1 MRIRLETAKAVLG
14 LTSNSALAAIL
25 PVNEVTGKPVNKST
39 VGRWGEFIPEL
50 QCHRLLALKPELRDH
65 VIKPETGLTLAE
77 MTELCEKVKQGG

>member
-39 VGRWGEFIPEL
+39 VGRWGDLVPEL
-50 QCHRLLALKPELRDH
+50 PSRQLVERFPQLREH
-65 VIKPETGLTLAE
+65 VIDPETGLSIAD
-77 MTELCEKVKQGG
+77 MREKVKRGG